1 MESQRSDDVHGNGSL
16 SMAGEGLLSRVSQRS
31 ENVRLRKLLAASEE
45 KAARSASLI
54 READHRIK
62 NSLQIVSSLMQ
73 VQARR
78 EESVSARNAL
88 KAAASRVLSISRIHD
103 ALQTNGGE
111 DVVDLGAVLQ
121 TMCQSLHEMAGQPE
135 TVSIMVEVEPVHAPI
150 DLAQPIVLMVNE
162 LVVNALR
169 HAFHDDR
176 PGTIRVSLA
185 VVDNELR
192 VMVADDGV
200 GLPAEYGKGPG
211 FGASLVKM
219 MTSQIEGVMTVES
232 SSGACFTLTVA
243 APAAF
248 QIESRERW
256 AL

>member
-1 MESQRSDDVHGNGSL
+1 MGRQLSDDVHSNGSL
-16 SMAGEGLLSRVSQRS
+16 AAAGVALQSRVSQRS
-31 ENVRLRKLLAASEE
+31 ENARLRKLLAASEE
-45 KAARSASLI
+45 KAARYASLI

-88 KAAASRVLSISRIHD
+88 QAAASRVHSISRIHD

-111 DVVDLGAVLQ
+111 DVVDLGAVLEA
-121 TMCQSLHEMAGQPE
+121 MCQSLHEMAGQPE
-135 TVSIMVEVEPVHAPI
+135 TVSIMVAVEPVLAPI
-150 DLAQPIVLMVNE
+150 ELAQPIVLMVNE

-169 HAFHDDR
+169 HAFADDR
-176 PGTIRVSLA
+176 PGTIRISLA
-185 VVDNELR
+185 VVGDELR
-192 VMVADDGV
+192 VVVADDGV
-200 GLPAEYGKGPG
+200 GLPAAYGKGPG
-211 FGASLVKM
+211 FGASLIKM
-219 MTSQIEGVMTVES
+219 MTSQIEGAMTVES

-243 APAAF
+243 APAAL
-248 QIESRERW
+248 QIEARERW